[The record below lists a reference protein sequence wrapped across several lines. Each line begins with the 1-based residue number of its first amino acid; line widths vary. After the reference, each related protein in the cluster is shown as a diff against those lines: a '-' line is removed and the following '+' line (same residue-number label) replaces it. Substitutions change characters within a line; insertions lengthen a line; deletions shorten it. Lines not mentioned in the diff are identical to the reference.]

1 MLNSIYQASLF
12 FSRIF
17 IWFDLYMP
25 LLIFRFFSAPFFPYL
40 SGAPP
45 SRRRRSHELER
56 SFSIRCCGCA
66 DSVFTT
72 FIYDACVQNQSVMS

>member
-25 LLIFRFFSAPFFPYL
+25 LLIFRFFFSPFFFLIFPGHHHLAAAAHTNLNAASVYAAAGVLIL
-40 SGAPP
+40 SLQ
-45 SRRRRSHELER
+45 HLY
-56 SFSIRCCGCA
+56 
-66 DSVFTT
+66 TT
-72 FIYDACVQNQSVMS
+72 RVYKTSQ